1 MLWFYGG
8 TGTGKT
14 REAVRLCR
22 ELYPDS
28 WTMIDVSRGWFD
40 GYDGQEAVILDDL
53 RSGHLA
59 FAQLLRILD
68 RYPCTVP
75 IKGNTLGW

>member
-1 MLWFYGG
+1 MFSFRAFSNKDIERKVLWFYGG

-22 ELYPDS
+22 ELYPES

-59 FAQLLRILD
+59 FA
-68 RYPCTVP
+68 
-75 IKGNTLGW
+75 

>member
-1 MLWFYGG
+1 MFAFRAFSNKDIERKVLWFYGG
-8 TGTGKT
+8 TGSGKT
-14 REAVRLCR
+14 RETVRLCR

-28 WTMIDVSRGWFD
+28 WTMLDVSRGWFD

-59 FAQLLRILD
+59 FA
-68 RYPCTVP
+68 
-75 IKGNTLGW
+75 